1 MGQNIKHG
9 DVFIFIFIFI
19 GICNKLMK
27 LLHADDG
34 GLVMYVKRLEAMAN
48 VKTTMIDIRV
58 IIHELISG
66 TPLCEME
73 MECVSF
79 ITKLLFLKLIIFI
92 FAVNIVCN
100 LH

>member
-1 MGQNIKHG
+1 
-9 DVFIFIFIFI
+9 
-19 GICNKLMK
+19 
-27 LLHADDG
+27 
-34 GLVMYVKRLEAMAN
+34 MAK
-48 VKTTMIDIRV
+48 VKTTMTDIRV
-58 IIHELISG
+58 IIRELIRG

-73 MECVSF
+73 KECVPF

>member
-1 MGQNIKHG
+1 
-9 DVFIFIFIFI
+9 
-19 GICNKLMK
+19 
-27 LLHADDG
+27 
-34 GLVMYVKRLEAMAN
+34 MAK

-58 IIHELISG
+58 IIREFIRG
-66 TPLCEME
+66 TSLCEME
-73 MECVSF
+73 KECVSF